1 MYANNLNCIFVY
13 DSINSAAEAATL
25 ESLSGQEGAEGVM
38 YDTDGK
44 KDLPVF
50 GIEIFRDSNR

>member
-1 MYANNLNCIFVY
+1 MNCIFVY